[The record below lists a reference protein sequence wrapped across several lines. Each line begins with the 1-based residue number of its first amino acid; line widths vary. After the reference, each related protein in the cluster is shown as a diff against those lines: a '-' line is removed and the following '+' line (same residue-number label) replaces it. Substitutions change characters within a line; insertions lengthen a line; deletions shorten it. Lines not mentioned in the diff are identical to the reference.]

1 MAYVSV
7 TCGDGRP
14 IEELTK
20 LIQQR
25 SKWLNETA
33 EEACAACM
41 IDVLVSLRALTKT
54 AKPKKNEI
62 VVEETS
68 LTPSYTTVAK
78 GSYQFCLRQG
88 KARYVP
94 QKKELIVRRASEI
107 SDVRDCKV
115 YRWHDYNKRVCLI
128 VARSKQDATNWA
140 FERIKKRAT
149 RYKGL
154 ARIIWS
160 VLMKQTGT
168 KSALNVD
175 NANAAS
181 KASTLA
187 RVIKSGNGSSYSIE
201 ARDLLDYAKLALKG
215 GESSVNQAIMKASN
229 KIASVINQKCKN
241 LLTFE
246 KLDTPFPE
254 LRSRK

>member
-94 QKKELIVRRASEI
+94 
-107 SDVRDCKV
+107 
-115 YRWHDYNKRVCLI
+115 
-128 VARSKQDATNWA
+128 
-140 FERIKKRAT
+140 
-149 RYKGL
+149 
-154 ARIIWS
+154 
-160 VLMKQTGT
+160 
-168 KSALNVD
+168 
-175 NANAAS
+175 
-181 KASTLA
+181 
-187 RVIKSGNGSSYSIE
+187 
-201 ARDLLDYAKLALKG
+201 
-215 GESSVNQAIMKASN
+215 
-229 KIASVINQKCKN
+229 
-241 LLTFE
+241 
-246 KLDTPFPE
+246 
-254 LRSRK
+254 